1 MYLYILLNV
10 LMGLIGV
17 IALLYLAFRF
27 FAWKQGDAKFIIEAR
42 RRNPFELKEM
52 TSDTAVFETEVP
64 FHIAARTV
72 RPLSCQRS
80 AGQQGSGT

>member
-52 TSDTAVFETEVP
+52 TSGR
-64 FHIAARTV
+64 I
-72 RPLSCQRS
+72 
-80 AGQQGSGT
+80 